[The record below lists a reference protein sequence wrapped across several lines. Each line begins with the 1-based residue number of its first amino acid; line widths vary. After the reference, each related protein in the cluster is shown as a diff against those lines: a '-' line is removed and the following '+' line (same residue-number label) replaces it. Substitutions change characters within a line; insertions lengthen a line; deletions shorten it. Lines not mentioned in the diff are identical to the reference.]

1 MPMRT
6 IVYVDGFNLYY
17 GALRG
22 TPWKWLDLR
31 ALATRLLRPENEIVA
46 VKYFT
51 ALVEPRPGDP
61 QKPVRQQIYLRA
73 LLTLPAHIVEGHY
86 LTHNVTMRLANPSH
100 GQNPFV
106 TVIKT
111 EEKGSDVNIA
121 SHLLLDAARDRMDC
135 GVLVTGDSD
144 LKTPVQMAIRDFGKK
159 VGVLNPQK
167 QPCRSLQTAATFYKH
182 IRTAALAASQFP
194 PALTDANGT
203 FSKPASW

>member
-1 MPMRT
+1 MPLRT

-31 ALATRLLRPENEIVA
+31 ALAARLLYPENDIVA
-46 VKYFT
+46 IKYFT
-51 ALVEPRPGDP
+51 APVDVRPDDP
-61 QKPVRQQIYLRA
+61 QKPVRQQIYIRA
-73 LLTLPAHIVEGHY
+73 LGTIRAHVVEGHY
-86 LTHNVTMRLANPSH
+86 LTHKVWMRKADPAP
-100 GQNPFV
+100 GENPFV
-106 TVIKT
+106 QVIKT

-121 SHLLLDAARDRMDC
+121 CHLLLDAARDRMDC

-144 LKTPVQMAIRDFGKK
+144 LKTPVKMAIADFGKK

-167 QPCRSLQTAATFYKH
+167 QPCRTLQATATFYKH
-182 IRTAALAASQFP
+182 IRPSALAASQFP
-194 PALTDANGT
+194 PTLTDANGT